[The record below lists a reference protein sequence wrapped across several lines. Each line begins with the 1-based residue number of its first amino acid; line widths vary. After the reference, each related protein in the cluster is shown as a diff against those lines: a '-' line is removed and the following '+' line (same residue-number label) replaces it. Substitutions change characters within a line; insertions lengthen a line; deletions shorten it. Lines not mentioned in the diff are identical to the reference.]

1 MYYKRNSKKNSFFV
15 KNAQRKD
22 VVIQRELSWKAGTY
36 SSVIDKMRVKR
47 LNSGGSMTLK
57 DIANMAGV
65 SVATVSYVL
74 NNKDN
79 KVSTEVAARV
89 RSIMEQVN
97 YQPNTMAKSL
107 RSSKSKIIG
116 ILTEDMSVW
125 QASYIVQGITHY
137 AEANGYSVMISD
149 LAMKSKIQSRYDDI
163 YQYRKLINTAVS
175 KLRGL
180 QVGGIIFLGMHDRS
194 VNGLIQTDVPVVY
207 AYCSTSQTE
216 DVQVRY
222 DNQEISRQTVSMLLK
237 RFGEAVGIIDGP
249 IQSTPAR
256 LRMAGV
262 EEAYAQAG
270 ISMNLNLRG
279 SGNWEYESGRKACRA
294 MLDSGYP
301 LKAIYALNDL
311 MALGAIREIQS
322 RGLKVPE
329 DIQIVGFDDMS
340 LSEYANPSLTTVN
353 VPLEEIGYEA
363 AAALADLLEKGKTEK
378 NQICLDCRMVW
389 RESCPPPVE

>member
-1 MYYKRNSKKNSFFV
+1 
-15 KNAQRKD
+15 
-22 VVIQRELSWKAGTY
+22 
-36 SSVIDKMRVKR
+36 
-47 LNSGGSMTLK
+47 MTLK

-89 RSIMEQVN
+89 RSIMKQVN

-137 AEANGYSVMISD
+137 AEANGYSVVISD
-149 LAMKSKIQSRYDDI
+149 LAMKAKIQSRYDDI
-163 YQYRKLINTAVS
+163 YQHRELIDTAVS
-175 KLRGL
+175 KLRGI

-222 DNQEISRQTVSMLLK
+222 DNHKVSRKIVSMLLK
-237 RFGEAVGIIDGP
+237 RFGNQIGIIDGP

-262 EEAYAQAG
+262 EEAYAEAG
-270 ISMNLNLRG
+270 VPMNLKLRG
-279 SGNWEYESGRKACRA
+279 SGNWNYESGVTACKA
-294 MLDSGYP
+294 MLDSGCS
-301 LKAIYALNDL
+301 LKAIYAFNDL

-322 RGLKVPE
+322 RGLKVPG
-329 DIQIVGFDDMS
+329 DIQIIGFDDMS
-340 LSEYANPSLTTVN
+340 LSEYSNPSLTTVN

-363 AAALADLLEKGKTEK
+363 AAALADLLEKGETKE
-378 NQICLDCRMVW
+378 NQICLDCQIVW
-389 RESCPPPVE
+389 RESCPPPID